1 MTACSRLDLANE
13 PFFPAPRLRLR
24 SFSYVTN
31 PFLGVTFHCL
41 DGRTSVQRGR
51 VRQRRGKT
59 VVPVSNPISP
69 ENRNHTTDEPA
80 EALMKSNRNPLM
92 FAFLMVASLFFI
104 WGFCHAMLDVLNKH
118 FQNILNVSRT
128 QSGLVQT
135 SVFGAYLLMGLPA
148 ALLIRRIGYQR
159 GILVGLAVLAF
170 GAFLFIPA
178 GLVFQTFWSFCLAL
192 FVLSCGLACIETAAN
207 PYVTVLGP
215 KEGAAGRLSVAQAFN
230 SCAYIIAP
238 TVGGLLLFGHKAEAG
253 APVDFH
259 TLILPYAVLG
269 CVVLVIF
276 GFFAFIKLPSIEDGV
291 KAEEGGDTS
300 TFKAHLTH
308 QPHFTWG
315 VATQFHSI
323 IAQIGVNAFAVNY
336 IVENA
341 IVKDASGAT
350 LTSPLFA
357 WYGSLTHAATP
368 EATAAYVISLAMILY
383 AAGRFSGAALSR
395 KIKPNVML
403 AIYGLAN
410 SIVIVLAIADI
421 KMVSWMILPLC
432 WLFMSIM
439 FPFIFAMS
447 VRNLGP
453 QTKIA
458 ASFHVIAVGAAGSIA
473 AVLMGW
479 LWDRY
484 HSVGV
489 SLALPLVCFIA
500 TAIYGLAYPSLLKK
514 SSTAT

>member
-1 MTACSRLDLANE
+1 
-13 PFFPAPRLRLR
+13 
-24 SFSYVTN
+24 
-31 PFLGVTFHCL
+31 
-41 DGRTSVQRGR
+41 
-51 VRQRRGKT
+51 
-59 VVPVSNPISP
+59 
-69 ENRNHTTDEPA
+69 
-80 EALMKSNRNPLM
+80 MKSNRNPLL
-92 FAFLMVASLFFI
+92 FAFLMVASLVFI
-104 WGFCHAMLDVLNKH
+104 WGFCHSMLDVLNRH
-118 FQNILNVSRT
+118 FQNILNVSKA

-159 GILVGLAVLAF
+159 GILVGLVILAF

-178 GLVFQTFWSFCLAL
+178 GLVFKTFWAFCLAL
-192 FVLSCGLACIETAAN
+192 FILSTGLACIETAAN

-230 SCAYIIAP
+230 SCAYILAP

-259 TLILPYAVLG
+259 SLILPYAVLG

-276 GFFAFIKLPSIEDGV
+276 AVFSFIKLPIIEASGP
-291 KAEEGGDTS
+291 GGDAADATII
-300 TFKAHLTH
+300 KVHLTR

-315 VATQFHSI
+315 VVTQFLYI
-323 IAQIGVNAFAVNY
+323 IAQIGINAFAVNY

-350 LTSPLFA
+350 STAPLFA
-357 WYGSLTHAATP
+357 WYASLTHAATP
-368 EATAAYVISLAMILY
+368 EATAAYVITFAMILY
-383 AAGRFSGAALSR
+383 AAGRFSGAPISR
-395 KIKPNVML
+395 VIKPNLML
-403 AIYGLAN
+403 AIYGIAN
-410 SIVIVLAIADI
+410 SIVLLLAIADI
-421 KMVSWMILPLC
+421 KLVSWMILPLC

-447 VRNLGP
+447 VRNLGA

-484 HSVGV
+484 HSVGI
-489 SLALPLVCFIA
+489 SFTLPLIGFIA
-500 TAIYGLAYPSLLKK
+500 TTIYGLVYPRLLEK
-514 SSTAT
+514 SAKAV

>member
-1 MTACSRLDLANE
+1 MR
-13 PFFPAPRLRLR
+13 
-24 SFSYVTN
+24 
-31 PFLGVTFHCL
+31 
-41 DGRTSVQRGR
+41 
-51 VRQRRGKT
+51 
-59 VVPVSNPISP
+59 
-69 ENRNHTTDEPA
+69 
-80 EALMKSNRNPLM
+80 SNRNPLL
-92 FAFLMVASLFFI
+92 FAFIMVASLFFI
-104 WGFCHAMLDVLNKH
+104 WGFCHSMLDVLNKH
-118 FQNILNVSRT
+118 FQNILSLSKT

-135 SVFGAYLLMGLPA
+135 SVFGAYLIMGLPA

-159 GILVGLAVLAF
+159 GILVGLLVLAF

-192 FVLSCGLACIETAAN
+192 FILSCGLACIETAAN

-230 SCAYIIAP
+230 SCAYILAP

-259 TLILPYAVLG
+259 SLILPYAVLG

-276 GFFAFIKLPSIEDGV
+276 GVFSFIKLPSIEDGD
-291 KAEEGGDTS
+291 KADEDADPTI
-300 TFKAHLTH
+300 FKAHLTH
-308 QPHFTWG
+308 QPHFIWG
-315 VATQFHSI
+315 VATQFLYI
-323 IAQIGVNAFAVNY
+323 VAQIGINAFAVNY

-341 IVKDASGAT
+341 MVKDAAGT
-350 LTSPLFA
+350 TSTAPLFA
-357 WYGSLTHAATP
+357 WYASLTHAATP
-368 EATAAYVISLAMILY
+368 EATAAYVISFAMILY
-383 AAGRFSGAALSR
+383 AAGRFSGAPLSR
-395 KIKPNVML
+395 VIKPNVML
-403 AIYGLAN
+403 AIYGIAN
-410 SIVIVLAIADI
+410 SIVLLLAIADI
-421 KMVSWMILPLC
+421 KLVSWMILPLC

-447 VRNLGP
+447 VRNLGA

-484 HSVGV
+484 HSVGI
-489 SLALPLVCFIA
+489 SFTLPLIGFIA
-500 TAIYGLAYPSLLKK
+500 TTIYGLAYPRLLEK
-514 SSTAT
+514 SAKAV